1 MDIIEVK
8 NSVGRAALFEFS
20 RSGGPGGQNV
30 NKVNTKVT
38 LKVAVDAI
46 EGLNETERRRLR
58 EKLAGRINGQGFLVL
73 QVQDERSQK
82 ANRATAL
89 ERLFKLVL
97 SAAKRPTPRIPTK
110 PGKAAKQRRLSI
122 KKARSQSKID
132 RRKPVID

>member
-97 SAAKRPTPRIPTK
+97 AAAKRPTPRIPTK

>member
-1 MDIIEVK
+1 M
-8 NSVGRAALFEFS
+8 
-20 RSGGPGGQNV
+20 
-30 NKVNTKVT
+30 
-38 LKVAVDAI
+38 AVDAI

-97 SAAKRPTPRIPTK
+97 AAAKRPTPRIPTK

>member
-82 ANRATAL
+82 ANRAMAL

-97 SAAKRPTPRIPTK
+97 AAAKRPAPRIPTK

>member
-89 ERLFKLVL
+89 ERLFKLIL
-97 SAAKRPTPRIPTK
+97 AAAKRSTPRIPTK

>member
-1 MDIIEVK
+1 MDIVEVK

-97 SAAKRPTPRIPTK
+97 AAAKRPTPRIPTK

>member
-89 ERLFKLVL
+89 ERLFKLIL
-97 SAAKRPTPRIPTK
+97 AAAKRPTPRIPTK

>member
-89 ERLFKLVL
+89 ERLFKLIL
-97 SAAKRPTPRIPTK
+97 AAAKRSTPRIPTN

>member
-58 EKLAGRINGQGFLVL
+58 EKLAGRIHGQGFLVL

-97 SAAKRPTPRIPTK
+97 AAAKRPTPRIPTK

>member
-97 SAAKRPTPRIPTK
+97 AAAKRPTPRIPTK

-132 RRKPVID
+132 RRTPVIA

>member
-1 MDIIEVK
+1 MDIVEVK

-58 EKLAGRINGQGFLVL
+58 EKLSGRINGQDFLVL

-82 ANRATAL
+82 ANRAMAL

-97 SAAKRPTPRIPTK
+97 AAAKRPTPRIPTK

-132 RRKPVID
+132 RKKPVID

>member
-82 ANRATAL
+82 ANRAMAL

-97 SAAKRPTPRIPTK
+97 AAAKRPTPRIPTK

>member
-8 NSVGRAALFEFS
+8 NSVGRVALFEFS

-97 SAAKRPTPRIPTK
+97 AAAKRPTPRIPTK

>member
-1 MDIIEVK
+1 MDIVEVK

-58 EKLAGRINGQGFLVL
+58 EKLSGRINGQDFLVL

-97 SAAKRPTPRIPTK
+97 AAAKRPTPRIPTK

-132 RRKPVID
+132 RKKPVID

>member
-1 MDIIEVK
+1 MDIVEVK

-97 SAAKRPTPRIPTK
+97 AAAKRPTPRIPTK

-132 RRKPVID
+132 RKKPVID

>member
-38 LKVAVDAI
+38 LNVAVDAI

-97 SAAKRPTPRIPTK
+97 AAAKRPTPRIPTK